1 MNGFQSEEIYNQL
14 DDADQWL
21 RNQVK
26 KFKAEFT
33 MYGVNFGY
41 DKGIII

>member
-14 DDADQWL
+14 DETDQWL
-21 RNQVK
+21 RSQVK
-26 KFKAEFT
+26 KFKTEFT

-41 DKGIII
+41 V